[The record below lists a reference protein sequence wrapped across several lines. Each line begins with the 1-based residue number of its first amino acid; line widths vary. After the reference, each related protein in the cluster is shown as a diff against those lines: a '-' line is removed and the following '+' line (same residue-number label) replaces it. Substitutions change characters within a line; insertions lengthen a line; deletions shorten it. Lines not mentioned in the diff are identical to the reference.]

1 MKNFIFRAGLIC
13 LALCSS
19 HYANAAPMGFDESY
33 MVMGDFTNNWQELT
47 VNYATTPRDAFGVT
61 AVYMRGDDKRRRRTL
76 EEFTYTR
83 LLKRWNAPHSQ
94 TNFWFIGGVGALQG
108 KDKRAGRDHYFTKT
122 MVTPGIQFDHET
134 ARVYFSAAHR
144 FYRAS
149 NINHDFTA
157 VRAGFSFYETD
168 YDQTQPWFILEAR
181 NMNGLSE
188 KLEITPMLR
197 FIHSSIFVEVGVNN
211 FHKPRFNF
219 MYIF

>member
-1 MKNFIFRAGLIC
+1 MKHLVFKTALAC
-13 LALCSS
+13 LTLFSS
-19 HYANAAPMGFDESY
+19 HYATAAPMGFDESY
-33 MVMGDFTNNWQELT
+33 MAMGDFTNNWQELT

-61 AVYMRGDDKRRRRTL
+61 ATYMRSDDKAKRRTL

-94 TNFWFIGGVGALQG
+94 TNLWFFGGVGALQG
-108 KDKRAGRDHYFTKT
+108 KDKRAGRDDYFTKT
-122 MVTPGIQFDHET
+122 MVTPAIQFDHET
-134 ARVYFSAAHR
+134 ARVYFSAAYR

-149 NINHDFTA
+149 NINHDFSA

-168 YDQTQPWFILEAR
+168 YDETQPWFILEAR

-188 KLEITPMLR
+188 KVEITPMIRL
-197 FIHSSIFVEVGVNN
+197 IHNSIFIEAGVNN

>member
-1 MKNFIFRAGLIC
+1 MKHLRFKAVIAC
-13 LALCSS
+13 LALLSC
-19 HYANAAPMGFDESY
+19 YNATAAPMGFDESY

-47 VNYATTPRDAFGVT
+47 ANYATTPRDAFGVT
-61 AVYMRGDDKRRRRTL
+61 AIYMRSDDKTKLRSL

-94 TNFWFIGGVGALQG
+94 TNFWFFGGVGALQG
-108 KDKRAGRDHYFTKT
+108 QDKRAGRDRHFNKV
-122 MVTPGIQFDHET
+122 MVSPGIQFDHET

-144 FYRAS
+144 FFRAS
-149 NINHDFTA
+149 DINHDFTA

-168 YDQTQPWFILEAR
+168 YDQIQPWFILEAR

-188 KLEITPMLR
+188 KVEITPMLR
-197 FIHSSIFVEVGVNN
+197 FIHSSIFVEAGVNN